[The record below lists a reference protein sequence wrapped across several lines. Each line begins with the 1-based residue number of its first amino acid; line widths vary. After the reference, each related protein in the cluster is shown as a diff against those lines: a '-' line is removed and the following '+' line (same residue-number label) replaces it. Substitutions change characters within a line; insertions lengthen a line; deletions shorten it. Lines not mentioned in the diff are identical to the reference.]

1 MSKQEEEGEG
11 EGEVGE
17 KNAHKIV
24 CCSESLS
31 TIREVSKGK
40 VKLEQNA
47 KSINQMQT
55 ETV

>member
-11 EGEVGE
+11 EVGE
-17 KNAHKIV
+17 KNAYKIV